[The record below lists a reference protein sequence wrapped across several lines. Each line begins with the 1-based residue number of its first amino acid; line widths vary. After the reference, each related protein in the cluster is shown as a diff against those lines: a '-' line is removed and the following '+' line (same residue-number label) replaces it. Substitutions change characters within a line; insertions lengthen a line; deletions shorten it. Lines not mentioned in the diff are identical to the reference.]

1 MQTIELKIS
10 GMTCGS
16 CQSHVTKALQSA
28 PGVQRAV
35 VDLASGT
42 ARIEGD
48 DLDQAALIGA
58 VEEEGYGVQPAENA
72 GASQANFIS
81 LTPTGCSCP
90 AKSR

>member
-28 PGVQRAV
+28 LGVQSVA

-42 ARIEGD
+42 ARVEGD
-48 DLDQAALIGA
+48 DLDQAALVGA

-72 GASQANFIS
+72 GVNQANFIP
-81 LTPTGCSCP
+81 LMATGCSCCG
-90 AKSR
+90 